1 MPFAQ
6 AVRGRAPGGREQ
18 QMVLRQDLPPQRS
31 GAADR
36 TPVPDPGPPSAAA
49 PRALSPSRLLPWLA
63 RLGVPAAAFAVF
75 QGLLGIL
82 PENLG
87 GEAARYCVAATA
99 GAGVGAVV
107 WLAAALLRARGAAAS
122 AVAPALPVP
131 VPAPAGSLPE
141 LVDGTYQA
149 LRRGLTVIEV
159 PGRGP
164 LTGWPHSLAESEP
177 PVHPTAFGTAY
188 GLHLLL
194 DIAPYDGRIRAGE
207 VAETLWRLRLP
218 GGGWAARSQG
228 SGARPEVSAI
238 VLGALARAGADARL
252 LEAEIRSCEVL
263 WDPDH
268 DASGLANT
276 YVVTNVLRG
285 LLRAA
290 PGAAALDGLREVL
303 VNGATADPARDHHR
317 CWGAALA
324 TGHGNPAPSA
334 VHTARAV
341 VALDRAARVLG
352 EDERQRAVREEGLR
366 WLLAGPAASGGG
378 ASDLLNCQEEVR
390 RPVQEDPL
398 HQELLSVRHFAAAW
412 VARALMTDGARQVAD
427 GEVGLPV
434 WEAQLT
440 AAVARVHGMQQ
451 GGVWRWDDGPMG
463 HPVWMAYQGLSVL
476 RRYALMVY
484 RP

>member
-1 MPFAQ
+1 MVLAH

-18 QMVLRQDLPPQRS
+18 MMLRQVLPAQRS
-31 GAADR
+31 GPAGRSSA
-36 TPVPDPGPPSAAA
+36 PGPGASSSASSASA
-49 PRALSPSRLLPWLA
+49 PSRLLTWLG
-63 RLGVPAAAFAVF
+63 RLGAPAAAFAVF
-75 QGLLGIL
+75 QTLLGIL
-82 PENLG
+82 PQNLA

-107 WLAAALLRARGAAAS
+107 WLSAALLHARAAATT
-122 AVAPALPVP
+122 AARAPSSG
-131 VPAPAGSLPE
+131 PAPSPAGSLPE
-141 LVDGTYQA
+141 LVDGTYEA
-149 LRRGLTVIEV
+149 LRRGLSVIEI

-164 LTGWPHSLAESEP
+164 LTGWPHSLAESDP

-228 SGARPEVSAI
+228 SGARPEVTAI
-238 VLGALARAGADARL
+238 VLGALARAGADPRL
-252 LEAEIRSCEVL
+252 LDAEIRSCEAL
-263 WDPDH
+263 LDPDH
-268 DASGLANT
+268 DAPGLANT

-285 LLRAA
+285 MLRAA
-290 PGAAALDGLREVL
+290 PGSTALGGLREVL
-303 VNGATADPARDHHR
+303 VNGATADPVRGNHR

-341 VALDRAARVLG
+341 VALDRAAQVLG

-366 WLLAGPAASGGG
+366 WLLAGASPLSGR
-378 ASDLLNCQEEVR
+378 ASDLDNCQEEVR
-390 RPVQEDPL
+390 RPGQEDPL
-398 HQELLSVRHFAAAW
+398 HQELLSVRHFTAAW
-412 VARALMTDGARQVAD
+412 VARALMTDGARQVAAQ
-427 GEVGLPV
+427 GVGLPA

-440 AAVARVHGMQQ
+440 AAVARVRGMQRA
-451 GGVWRWDDGPMG
+451 GVWRWDDGPMG

-476 RRYALMVY
+476 RRHALMVY

>member
-1 MPFAQ
+1 M
-6 AVRGRAPGGREQ
+6 
-18 QMVLRQDLPPQRS
+18 
-31 GAADR
+31 
-36 TPVPDPGPPSAAA
+36 
-49 PRALSPSRLLPWLA
+49 
-63 RLGVPAAAFAVF
+63 
-75 QGLLGIL
+75 
-82 PENLG
+82 
-87 GEAARYCVAATA
+87 
-99 GAGVGAVV
+99 
-107 WLAAALLRARGAAAS
+107 
-122 AVAPALPVP
+122 
-131 VPAPAGSLPE
+131 
-141 LVDGTYQA
+141 DGTYQA

-159 PGRGP
+159 SGRGP
-164 LTGWPHSLAESEP
+164 LTGWPHSLAENDP

-194 DIAPYDGRIRAGE
+194 DIAPYDGRIRAGQ

-228 SGARPEVSAI
+228 SGARPEVTAV
-238 VLGALARAGADARL
+238 VLGALARAGADPRL

-263 WDPDH
+263 WNPDH

-290 PGAAALDGLREVL
+290 PGSTALDGLREVL
-303 VNGATADPARDHHR
+303 VNGATADPARGNHR

-324 TGHGNPAPSA
+324 TGRGNPAPSA
-334 VHTARAV
+334 AHTARAV

-352 EDERQRAVREEGLR
+352 EDERQRTVREEGLR
-366 WLLAGPAASGGG
+366 WLLAGPATPAGGV
-378 ASDLLNCQEEVR
+378 ADLQNCQEEVR
-390 RPVQEDPL
+390 RPDQEDPL

-412 VARALMTDGARQVAD
+412 VARALMTDGARKVAAE
-427 GEVGLPV
+427 GVGLPA

-440 AAVARVHGMQQ
+440 AAVARVHGMQR

-476 RRYALMVY
+476 RRHALMVY

>member
-1 MPFAQ
+1 
-6 AVRGRAPGGREQ
+6 
-18 QMVLRQDLPPQRS
+18 MVLRQGLPPRRS
-31 GAADR
+31 GAAGR
-36 TPVPDPGPPSAAA
+36 SPVPGPTPPSAATPRSGAA
-49 PRALSPSRLLPWLA
+49 PPDSAPARLVTWLG

-75 QGLLGIL
+75 QALLGIL
-82 PENLG
+82 PQNLA

-99 GAGVGAVV
+99 GIGVGAVV
-107 WLAAALLRARGAAAS
+107 WLAAVLLRTRAAAAA
-122 AVAPALPVP
+122 AVAAPAAA
-131 VPAPAGSLPE
+131 PAPPPAGSLPD
-141 LVDGTYQA
+141 LMDGTYQA
-149 LRRGLTVIEV
+149 LRRGLSVIEV
-159 PGRGP
+159 SGRGP
-164 LTGWPHSLAESEP
+164 LIGWPHSLAESDP

-194 DIAPYDGRIRAGE
+194 DIAPYDGRIRAGQ

-228 SGARPEVSAI
+228 SGARPEVSAT
-238 VLGALARAGADARL
+238 VLGALARAGADPRL

-263 WDPDH
+263 WNPDH

-290 PGAAALDGLREVL
+290 PGSTALDGLREVL
-303 VNGATADPARDHHR
+303 VNGATADPARGNHR

-324 TGHGNPAPSA
+324 TGRGNSAPSA
-334 VHTARAV
+334 AHTARAV

-352 EDERQRAVREEGLR
+352 EDARQRTVREEGLR
-366 WLLAGPAASGGG
+366 WLLAGPATPTGGV
-378 ASDLLNCQEEVR
+378 SDLQNCQEEVR
-390 RPVQEDPL
+390 RPDQEDPL

-412 VARALMTDGARQVAD
+412 VARALMTDGARKVAAED
-427 GEVGLPV
+427 AGLAA

-440 AAVARVHGMQQ
+440 TAVTRVRGMQR

-476 RRYALMVY
+476 RRHALMVY

>member
-1 MPFAQ
+1 M
-6 AVRGRAPGGREQ
+6 
-18 QMVLRQDLPPQRS
+18 
-31 GAADR
+31 
-36 TPVPDPGPPSAAA
+36 TDPGPPPDAA
-49 PRALSPSRLLPWLA
+49 PRALAPARLLPWLG

-75 QGLLGIL
+75 QALLGIL
-82 PENLG
+82 PQNLA

-99 GAGVGAVV
+99 GGGVGAVV
-107 WLAAALLRARGAAAS
+107 WLAAALLRARAATAS
-122 AVAPALPVP
+122 AVPPAPVP
-131 VPAPAGSLPE
+131 VPAGSLPE

-194 DIAPYDGRIRAGE
+194 DIAPCDGRIRAGE

-238 VLGALARAGADARL
+238 VLGALARAGADPRL

-290 PGAAALDGLREVL
+290 PGAAALGGLREVL
-303 VNGATADPARDHHR
+303 VNGATADPARGHHR

-366 WLLAGPAASGGG
+366 WLLAGPAAPG
-378 ASDLLNCQEEVR
+378 AA
-390 RPVQEDPL
+390 RPIC
-398 HQELLSVRHFAAAW
+398 
-412 VARALMTDGARQVAD
+412 
-427 GEVGLPV
+427 
-434 WEAQLT
+434 
-440 AAVARVHGMQQ
+440 
-451 GGVWRWDDGPMG
+451 
-463 HPVWMAYQGLSVL
+463 
-476 RRYALMVY
+476 
-484 RP
+484 

>member
-1 MPFAQ
+1 M
-6 AVRGRAPGGREQ
+6 
-18 QMVLRQDLPPQRS
+18 
-31 GAADR
+31 
-36 TPVPDPGPPSAAA
+36 
-49 PRALSPSRLLPWLA
+49 WLG

-75 QGLLGIL
+75 QTLLGIL
-82 PENLG
+82 PQNLA

-99 GAGVGAVV
+99 GVGVGAVV
-107 WLAAALLRARGAAAS
+107 WLAAALLRTRAAATD
-122 AVAPALPVP
+122 AVAAAPTGPAPS
-131 VPAPAGSLPE
+131 PAGSLPE
-141 LVDGTYQA
+141 LMDGTYQA
-149 LRRGLTVIEV
+149 LRRGLSVIEV
-159 PGRGP
+159 SGHGP
-164 LTGWPHSLAESEP
+164 LTGWPHSLAESDP

-194 DIAPYDGRIRAGE
+194 DIAPYDGRIRAGQ

-238 VLGALARAGADARL
+238 VLGALARAGADPRL
-252 LEAEIRSCEVL
+252 LEAEIRSCEGL
-263 WDPDH
+263 WNPDH

-290 PGAAALDGLREVL
+290 PGATALEGLREVL
-303 VNGATADPARDHHR
+303 VHGATADPA
-317 CWGAALA
+317 
-324 TGHGNPAPSA
+324 TPA
-334 VHTARAV
+334 
-341 VALDRAARVLG
+341 
-352 EDERQRAVREEGLR
+352 
-366 WLLAGPAASGGG
+366 GGMT
-378 ASDLLNCQEEVR
+378 DLQNCQEEVR
-390 RPVQEDPL
+390 RPDQEDPL

-412 VARALMTDGARQVAD
+412 VARALMTDGARKVAAED
-427 GEVGLPV
+427 VGLPV

-440 AAVARVHGMQQ
+440 TAVARVHGMQR

-476 RRYALMVY
+476 RRHALMVY

>member
-31 GAADR
+31 GAADQA
-36 TPVPDPGPPSAAA
+36 PVPDPGPPSDDA
-49 PRALSPSRLLPWLA
+49 PRALAPSRLLPWLG

-75 QGLLGIL
+75 QALLGIL
-82 PENLG
+82 PQNLA

-99 GAGVGAVV
+99 GVGVGAVV

-122 AVAPALPVP
+122 AVPPPVP
-131 VPAPAGSLPE
+131 VPSPAGSLPE

-149 LRRGLTVIEV
+149 LRRGLAVIEV

-238 VLGALARAGADARL
+238 VLGALARAGADPRL

-290 PGAAALDGLREVL
+290 PGATALGGLREACWSTAPRPIRHATTIAAGARRWPPATEIRRRPRCTPRGRWWRWTGPHGCWART
-303 VNGATADPARDHHR
+303 NGSARCAR
-317 CWGAALA
+317 KGCAGCWPDRRRPGAAPPISR
-324 TGHGNPAPSA
+324 T
-334 VHTARAV
+334 
-341 VALDRAARVLG
+341 
-352 EDERQRAVREEGLR
+352 
-366 WLLAGPAASGGG
+366 
-378 ASDLLNCQEEVR
+378 VR
-390 RPVQEDPL
+390 RRYGGRSRRIRCIRSCCPYGTSRPRGWPV
-398 HQELLSVRHFAAAW
+398 R
-412 VARALMTDGARQVAD
+412 
-427 GEVGLPV
+427 
-434 WEAQLT
+434 
-440 AAVARVHGMQQ
+440 
-451 GGVWRWDDGPMG
+451 
-463 HPVWMAYQGLSVL
+463 
-476 RRYALMVY
+476 
-484 RP
+484 

>member
-1 MPFAQ
+1 M
-6 AVRGRAPGGREQ
+6 
-18 QMVLRQDLPPQRS
+18 MLRQRLRPQTSRAGG
-31 GAADR
+31 GAPA
-36 TPVPDPGPPSAAA
+36 PDPGAASPSGALAAA
-49 PRALSPSRLLPWLA
+49 PSRLLTWLG
-63 RLGVPAAAFAVF
+63 RLGAPAAAFGVF
-75 QGLLGIL
+75 QALLGIL
-82 PENLG
+82 PESLA
-87 GEAARYCVAATA
+87 GEVARYCVAATA

-107 WLAAALLRARGAAAS
+107 WLAAALVQARGGAGS
-122 AVAPALPVP
+122 RPRIPAVAPSPVGP
-131 VPAPAGSLPE
+131 LPE
-141 LVDGTYQA
+141 LMDGAYAA
-149 LRRGLTVIEV
+149 LRRGLSVMEV

-164 LTGWPHSLAESEP
+164 LTGWPHSLAESDP

-194 DIAPYDGRIRAGE
+194 DIAPLDGRIRVGE

-238 VLGALARAGADARL
+238 VLGALARAGADPRL
-252 LEAEIRSCEVL
+252 LQSEVRSCEAL
-263 WDPDH
+263 LDPEH
-268 DASGLANT
+268 DAPGLANT

-290 PGAAALDGLREVL
+290 PGSAALEGLREVL
-303 VNGATADPARDHHR
+303 VNGATADPVRGNHR

-324 TGHGNPAPSA
+324 TGRGNPAPSA

-341 VALDRAARVLG
+341 VTLDRAAQVLG

-366 WLLAGPAASGGG
+366 WLLAGGAA
-378 ASDLLNCQEEVR
+378 DLENCQEDVR
-390 RPVQEDPL
+390 RPGREDPL
-398 HQELLSVRHFAAAW
+398 HQELLSVRHFASAW
-412 VARALMTDGARQVAD
+412 VARALMTDGARRAAAD
-427 GEVGLPV
+427 GAGPTA

-440 AAVARVHGMQQ
+440 AAVERVSGMQR

-476 RRYALMVY
+476 RRHALMVH

>member
-1 MPFAQ
+1 
-6 AVRGRAPGGREQ
+6 
-18 QMVLRQDLPPQRS
+18 MVLRQVLPPRRS
-31 GAADR
+31 GATGRSPA
-36 TPVPDPGPPSAAA
+36 PDPGPPPAADAPASA
-49 PRALSPSRLLPWLA
+49 PSRLLTWLG

-75 QGLLGIL
+75 QTLLGIL
-82 PENLG
+82 PQNLA
-87 GEAARYCVAATA
+87 GEAARYFVAATA
-99 GAGVGAVV
+99 GCGVGAVV
-107 WLAAALLRARGAAAS
+107 WLAAALLRTRAAAALAAS
-122 AVAPALPVP
+122 PPDPAPS
-131 VPAPAGSLPE
+131 PAGSLPE
-141 LVDGTYQA
+141 LMDGTYQA
-149 LRRGLTVIEV
+149 LRRGLSVIEV
-159 PGRGP
+159 SGRGP
-164 LTGWPHSLAESEP
+164 LTGWPHSLAESDP

-194 DIAPYDGRIRAGE
+194 DIAPYDGRIRAGQ

-228 SGARPEVSAI
+228 SGARPEVTAV
-238 VLGALARAGADARL
+238 VLGALARAGADPRL

-263 WDPDH
+263 WNPDH

-290 PGAAALDGLREVL
+290 PGSTALDGLREVL
-303 VNGATADPARDHHR
+303 VNGATADPARGNHR

-324 TGHGNPAPSA
+324 TGRGNPAPSA
-334 VHTARAV
+334 AHTARAV

-352 EDERQRAVREEGLR
+352 EDERQRTVREEGLR
-366 WLLAGPAASGGG
+366 WLLAAPATPAGGV
-378 ASDLLNCQEEVR
+378 ADLQNCQEEVR
-390 RPVQEDPL
+390 RPDQEDPL

-412 VARALMTDGARQVAD
+412 VARALMTDGARKVAAE
-427 GEVGLPV
+427 GVGPAA

-440 AAVARVHGMQQ
+440 AAVARVRGMQR

-476 RRYALMVY
+476 RRHALMVY

>member
-1 MPFAQ
+1 MPCAH
-6 AVRGRAPGGREQ
+6 AVRGRAPGVGRE
-18 QMVLRQDLPPQRS
+18 QMVLRQVLPPRRS
-31 GAADR
+31 GASGRSPA
-36 TPVPDPGPPSAAA
+36 PDPGPPPAADAPASA
-49 PRALSPSRLLPWLA
+49 PSRLLTWLG

-75 QGLLGIL
+75 QTLLGIL
-82 PENLG
+82 PQNLA
-87 GEAARYCVAATA
+87 GEAARYFVAATA
-99 GAGVGAVV
+99 GCGVGAVV
-107 WLAAALLRARGAAAS
+107 WLAAALLRTRAAA
-122 AVAPALPVP
+122 AAALAAPPP
-131 VPAPAGSLPE
+131 GPARSPAGSLPE
-141 LVDGTYQA
+141 LMDGTYQA
-149 LRRGLTVIEV
+149 LRRGLSVIEV
-159 PGRGP
+159 SGRGP
-164 LTGWPHSLAESEP
+164 LTGWPHSLAENDP

-194 DIAPYDGRIRAGE
+194 DIAPYDGRIRAGQ

-228 SGARPEVSAI
+228 SGARPEVTAV
-238 VLGALARAGADARL
+238 VLGALARAGADPRL

-263 WDPDH
+263 WNPDH

-290 PGAAALDGLREVL
+290 PGSTALDGLREVL
-303 VNGATADPARDHHR
+303 VNGATADPARGNHR

-324 TGHGNPAPSA
+324 TGRGNPAPSA
-334 VHTARAV
+334 AHTARAV

-352 EDERQRAVREEGLR
+352 EDERQRTVREEGLR
-366 WLLAGPAASGGG
+366 WLLAGPATPAGGV
-378 ASDLLNCQEEVR
+378 ADLQNCQEEVR
-390 RPVQEDPL
+390 RPDQEDPL

-412 VARALMTDGARQVAD
+412 VARALMTDGARKIAAE
-427 GEVGLPV
+427 GVGPAA

-440 AAVARVHGMQQ
+440 AAVARVHGMQR

-476 RRYALMVY
+476 RRHALMVY

>member
-1 MPFAQ
+1 M
-6 AVRGRAPGGREQ
+6 
-18 QMVLRQDLPPQRS
+18 MLRQRLRPQTSRAGG
-31 GAADR
+31 GAPA
-36 TPVPDPGPPSAAA
+36 PDPGAASPSGALAAA
-49 PRALSPSRLLPWLA
+49 PSRLLTWLG
-63 RLGVPAAAFAVF
+63 RLGAPAAAFAVF
-75 QGLLGIL
+75 QALLGIL
-82 PENLG
+82 PESLA
-87 GEAARYCVAATA
+87 GEVARYCVAATA

-107 WLAAALLRARGAAAS
+107 WLAAALVHARGGAGS
-122 AVAPALPVP
+122 RPRVPAVAPSRVGP
-131 VPAPAGSLPE
+131 LPE
-141 LVDGTYQA
+141 LMDGAYAA
-149 LRRGLTVIEV
+149 LRRGLSVIEV

-164 LTGWPHSLAESEP
+164 LTGWPHSLAESDP

-194 DIAPYDGRIRAGE
+194 DIAPLDGRIRVGE
-207 VAETLWRLRLP
+207 VAETLWLLRLP

-238 VLGALARAGADARL
+238 VLGALARAGADPRL
-252 LEAEIRSCEVL
+252 LQSEVRSCEAL
-263 WDPDH
+263 LDPEH
-268 DASGLANT
+268 DAPGLANT

-290 PGAAALDGLREVL
+290 PGSAALEGLREVL
-303 VNGATADPARDHHR
+303 VNGATADPVRGNHR

-324 TGHGNPAPSA
+324 TGRGNPAPSA

-341 VALDRAARVLG
+341 VTLDRAAQVLG

-366 WLLAGPAASGGG
+366 WLLAGGAA
-378 ASDLLNCQEEVR
+378 DLENCQEDVR
-390 RPVQEDPL
+390 RPGREDPL
-398 HQELLSVRHFAAAW
+398 HQELLSVRHFASAW
-412 VARALMTDGARQVAD
+412 VARALMTDGARRTAAD
-427 GEVGLPV
+427 GAGPTA

-440 AAVARVHGMQQ
+440 AAVERVSGMQQ

-476 RRYALMVY
+476 RRHALMVH